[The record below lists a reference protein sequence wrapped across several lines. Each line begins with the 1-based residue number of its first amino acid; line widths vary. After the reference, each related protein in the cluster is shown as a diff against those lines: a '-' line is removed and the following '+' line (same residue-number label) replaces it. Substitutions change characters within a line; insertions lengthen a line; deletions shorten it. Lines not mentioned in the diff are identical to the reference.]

1 MSRANDSERLRHI
14 LAAIGDIESFLGSS
28 DLKTFLASRKDQLAV
43 CMSFAI
49 IGEAAGKISVDLCSL
64 HPEIPWREMVSMR
77 NVVIHGYGDT
87 DFQTVWDTAKNDLPQ
102 LKAQITAILA
112 EIPPQ

>member
-1 MSRANDSERLRHI
+1 MSRANDAERLRHI
-14 LAAIGDIESFLGSS
+14 LAAIGDIESFLGTS
-28 DLKTFLASRKDQLAV
+28 DLKTFLTSRKDQLAV

-49 IGEAAGKISVDLCSL
+49 IGEAAGLCSI

-77 NVVIHGYGDT
+77 NVVIHDYGDT

-112 EIPPQ
+112 EMPPQ